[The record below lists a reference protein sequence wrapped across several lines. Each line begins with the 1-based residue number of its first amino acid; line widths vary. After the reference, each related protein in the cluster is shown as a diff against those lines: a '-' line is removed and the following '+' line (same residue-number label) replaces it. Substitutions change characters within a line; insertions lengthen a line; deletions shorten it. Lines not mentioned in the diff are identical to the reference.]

1 MTGAAASVNVCIM
14 EAVQHE
20 VRPTPG
26 IAIVSLVLAGC
37 AALSLVL
44 GDAVLHAVPDA
55 DALVTLLFV
64 LGWVLVAWAAI
75 GVVVALARLLLV
87 GGFRRRSVR
96 VESAFVLAATAVIVG
111 TTCMYPLIGTGSGS
125 A

>member
-1 MTGAAASVNVCIM
+1 M

-55 DALVTLLFV
+55 DALIILLFV
-64 LGWVLVAWAAI
+64 FGWVLVAWAAI
-75 GVVVALARLLLV
+75 GVVVALARLLSV
-87 GGFRRRSVR
+87 GGFLRRSVR